1 MKDEIDK
8 HKITKK
14 KINGKRFRS
23 NSYHGQC
30 MNNYEYV
37 DDFNRLQDTRD
48 KVRSSLN
55 NTHFFIKTAACF
67 TLEISE

>member
-14 KINGKRFRS
+14 NKWQALYIIRS

-37 DDFNRLQDTRD
+37 DDFNR
-48 KVRSSLN
+48 
-55 NTHFFIKTAACF
+55 
-67 TLEISE
+67 

>member
-14 KINGKRFRS
+14 INSKRFRS

-37 DDFNRLQDTRD
+37 DDFNL
-48 KVRSSLN
+48 K
-55 NTHFFIKTAACF
+55 
-67 TLEISE
+67 

>member
-14 KINGKRFRS
+14 KINGKRFS
-23 NSYHGQC
+23 GQC

-37 DDFNRLQDTRD
+37 DDFNR
-48 KVRSSLN
+48 
-55 NTHFFIKTAACF
+55 
-67 TLEISE
+67 

>member
-37 DDFNRLQDTRD
+37 DDFNR
-48 KVRSSLN
+48 
-55 NTHFFIKTAACF
+55 
-67 TLEISE
+67 